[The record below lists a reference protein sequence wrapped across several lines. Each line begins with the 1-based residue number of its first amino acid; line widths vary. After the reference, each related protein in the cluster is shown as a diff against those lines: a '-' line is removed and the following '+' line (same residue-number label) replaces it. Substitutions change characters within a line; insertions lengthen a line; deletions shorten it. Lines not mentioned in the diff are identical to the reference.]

1 MPLLY
6 MAIPAGMLLGA
17 VLGLLGG
24 GGGLIAVPLFG
35 AIFGWSID
43 DSGTAS
49 MACVLTGSAIAVIAQ
64 RASGRV
70 RWRVGVTY
78 GVLGVVGAI
87 AGSLLAFKV
96 PDVFQHVGLAGLLIV
111 SGVLMLRKASR
122 LRRIGPTPVAVTE
135 DLVRIDVRL
144 IAAATGIGLVV
155 GMFGISGGFLTV
167 PALVTLVGLSVP
179 EATATALV
187 VVMIN
192 SFVAISARGRHIEHV
207 APTVVLA
214 ISTAI
219 GAIAG
224 VALSRRSSAVL
235 LATAFGSL
243 MLAIAAWELHMAI
256 SG

>member
-1 MPLLY
+1 
-6 MAIPAGMLLGA
+6 
-17 VLGLLGG
+17 
-24 GGGLIAVPLFG
+24 
-35 AIFGWSID
+35 
-43 DSGTAS
+43 
-49 MACVLTGSAIAVIAQ
+49 
-64 RASGRV
+64 
-70 RWRVGVTY
+70 
-78 GVLGVVGAI
+78 
-87 AGSLLAFKV
+87 
-96 PDVFQHVGLAGLLIV
+96 
-111 SGVLMLRKASR
+111 
-122 LRRIGPTPVAVTE
+122 
-135 DLVRIDVRL
+135 
-144 IAAATGIGLVV
+144 
-155 GMFGISGGFLTV
+155 
-167 PALVTLVGLSVP
+167 LVGLSVP

-224 VALSRRSSAVL
+224 VALSRRSGAVL